1 MKKKYL
7 SKLLL
12 MPLLVGGIAF
22 HSFAQSTK
30 PMNNPLLE
38 NWNTP
43 FQTVPF
49 DKIKNEHFVP
59 ALQYAIQEG
68 KKEIESIANNPDAPT
83 FENTIVALDNS
94 AMLVGRVS
102 VIMANLNSAET
113 NPELQKITKETSP
126 MLSEFENDVI
136 LNEKLFKRIKQVYD
150 NRASLQLDAESSMLL
165 EKTYK
170 RFTRNGANLNA
181 SQKELLRSIDK
192 NLSALF
198 LQYGE
203 NVLNDTNEF
212 LMELTTEQ
220 ELAGLPDF
228 VKEAAQQT
236 AKKKNKTGYVFTLQ
250 APSYLAFMTYSTNRD
265 LRRKMFLA
273 YSSRA
278 FKNNKNNNVSVI
290 TDIVKLRHQRARL
303 LGYNNHAHF
312 VLEERMAGTP
322 ETVNKFL
329 DELFTYAKPVAE
341 KQIQELLDYAKKQG
355 FTDDKL
361 QRWDYSFY
369 AEKLKKEKYS
379 IDNETLKPYFKLEN
393 VVAGAFGVANKL
405 FGLTFKEN
413 TSIPV
418 FHPEVKAYEVYDE
431 KGNFLA
437 ILYTDFFPREG
448 KRSGAWMTSYREQK
462 KVNGQDIRPHVSLT
476 CNFTRPTDTKP
487 SLLTFDEVTT
497 LFHEFG
503 HCLHGMLANTTY
515 QSLSGTNVAWDFVEM
530 PSQVFEN
537 WCYEPE
543 VLASFAK
550 HYQTGEIIPQ
560 TLVQKIKDASNFM
573 EGYATMRQLSFG
585 LLDMA
590 WHGQFLDKVENI
602 EDFERKAIGKTD
614 LFPAVGNISTS
625 TAFSHIFSGGYSA
638 GYYSYKWAEVLDADA
653 YELFKEKGIFN
664 KDVAN
669 RFKEMLSKGGSE
681 HPMVLYKRF
690 RGQEPSPK
698 ALLKRSGLSQ

>member
-1 MKKKYL
+1 
-7 SKLLL
+7 
-12 MPLLVGGIAF
+12 MPLLAGSIAF

-68 KKEIESIANNPDAPT
+68 KKEIEGIANNPDTPT

-94 AMLVGRVS
+94 AMLVGKVAIVMS
-102 VIMANLNSAET
+102 NLNSAET

-150 NRASLQLDAESSMLL
+150 NKASLKLDTESSMLL

-170 RFTRNGANLNA
+170 RFARNGANLNA

-203 NVLNDTNEF
+203 NVLNDTNGF
-212 LMELTTEQ
+212 LMELTSEQ

-265 LRRKMFLA
+265 LRQKMFLA

-278 FKNNKNNNVSVI
+278 FKNNKNNNVPVM

-329 DELFTYAKPVAE
+329 DELFNYAKPVAE
-341 KQIQELLDYAKKQG
+341 KQVQELLAYAKKQG
-355 FTDDKL
+355 FTDEKL

-369 AEKLKKEKYS
+369 SEKLKKEKYS
-379 IDNETLKPYFKLEN
+379 IDNETLKPYFKLDN
-393 VVAGAFGVANKL
+393 VIAGAFGVANKL

-413 TSIPV
+413 KSIPV
-418 FHPEVKAYEVYDE
+418 FHSEVKAYEVYDE

-437 ILYTDFFPREG
+437 VLYTDFFPREG

-462 KVNGQDIRPHVSLT
+462 RVNGQDVRPHVSLT

-537 WCYEPE
+537 WCYESE

-573 EGYATMRQLSFG
+573 EGYATIRQLSLG

-602 EDFERKAIGKTD
+602 TEFEKKAISKTD
-614 LFPAVGNISTS
+614 LFPPVENISTS

-653 YELFKEKGIFN
+653 YDLFKEKGIFN
-664 KDVAN
+664 KEAAN

-690 RGQEPSPK
+690 RGQDPSPK

>member
-1 MKKKYL
+1 
-7 SKLLL
+7 
-12 MPLLVGGIAF
+12 
-22 HSFAQSTK
+22 
-30 PMNNPLLE
+30 
-38 NWNTP
+38 
-43 FQTVPF
+43 
-49 DKIKNEHFVP
+49 
-59 ALQYAIQEG
+59 
-68 KKEIESIANNPDAPT
+68 
-83 FENTIVALDNS
+83 
-94 AMLVGRVS
+94 
-102 VIMANLNSAET
+102 
-113 NPELQKITKETSP
+113 
-126 MLSEFENDVI
+126 
-136 LNEKLFKRIKQVYD
+136 
-150 NRASLQLDAESSMLL
+150 
-165 EKTYK
+165 
-170 RFTRNGANLNA
+170 
-181 SQKELLRSIDK
+181 
-192 NLSALF
+192 
-198 LQYGE
+198 
-203 NVLNDTNEF
+203 
-212 LMELTTEQ
+212 
-220 ELAGLPDF
+220 
-228 VKEAAQQT
+228 
-236 AKKKNKTGYVFTLQ
+236 
-250 APSYLAFMTYSTNRD
+250 
-265 LRRKMFLA
+265 
-273 YSSRA
+273 
-278 FKNNKNNNVSVI
+278 
-290 TDIVKLRHQRARL
+290 
-303 LGYNNHAHF
+303 
-312 VLEERMAGTP
+312 
-322 ETVNKFL
+322 
-329 DELFTYAKPVAE
+329 
-341 KQIQELLDYAKKQG
+341 
-355 FTDDKL
+355 
-361 QRWDYSFY
+361 
-369 AEKLKKEKYS
+369 
-379 IDNETLKPYFKLEN
+379 LEN

-625 TAFSHIFSGGYSA
+625 AAFSHIFSGGYSA

>member
-1 MKKKYL
+1 MKKKTL
-7 SKLLL
+7 SKLLIL
-12 MPLLVGGIAF
+12 PLVGGIF
-22 HSFAQSTK
+22 FNSFAQSTK
-30 PMNNPLLE
+30 SMNNPLLE

-43 FQTVPF
+43 FQVVPF

-59 ALQYAIQEG
+59 ALKQAIQEG
-68 KKEIESIANNPDAPT
+68 KNDIEMIANSSEAPT

-102 VIMANLNSAET
+102 AIVSNLNSAET

-126 MLSEFENDVI
+126 MLAEFENDVI

-150 NRASLQLDAESSMLL
+150 NKANLKLDAESTTLL

-170 RFTRNGANLNA
+170 RFSRNGANLNA
-181 SQKELLRSIDK
+181 SQKDLLRSIDK
-192 NLSALF
+192 SLSALY
-198 LQYGE
+198 LQFGE

-212 LMELTTEQ
+212 LLELNTEQ

-236 AKKKNKTGYVFTLQ
+236 AKKKGKTGYVFTLQ
-250 APSYLAFMTYSTNRD
+250 APSYIAFMTYSANRD
-265 LRRKMFLA
+265 LRKKMFLT

-278 FKNNKNNNVSVI
+278 FKENKNNNTKVMA
-290 TDIVKLRHQRARL
+290 DIVKLRHQRARL
-303 LGYNNHAHF
+303 LGYNTHANF
-312 VLEERMAGTP
+312 VLEERMAGSP
-322 ETVNKFL
+322 ETVTKFL
-329 DELFTYAKPVAE
+329 DELYGYARPVAE
-341 KQIQELLDYAKKQG
+341 KQIQELLEYAKKQG
-355 FTDDKL
+355 FAENKL

-369 AEKLKKEKYS
+369 SEKLKKEKFS
-379 IDNETLKPYFKLEN
+379 IDNETLKPYFKLDN
-393 VVAGAFGVANKL
+393 VISGAFDVANKL

-413 TSIPV
+413 KSIPV
-418 FHPEVKAYEVYDE
+418 FHAEVKAYEVYDE

-437 ILYTDFFPREG
+437 ILYTDFFPRDG

-462 KVNGQDIRPHVSLT
+462 RMGGKDIRPHVSLT
-476 CNFTRPTDTKP
+476 CNFTRPTDSKP

-503 HCLHGMLANTTY
+503 HCLHGILANTTY

-550 HYQTGEIIPQ
+550 HYKTGEVIPQ

-573 EGYATMRQLSFG
+573 EGYVTMRQLSFG

-590 WHGQFLDKVENI
+590 WHGQFLDKVDNI
-602 EDFERKAIGKTD
+602 IEFEKKAISKTD
-614 LFPAVGNISTS
+614 LFPAVEENISTS
-625 TAFSHIFSGGYSA
+625 SAFSHIFSGGYSA

-664 KDVAN
+664 KEAAN
-669 RFKEMLSKGGSE
+669 RFREMLSKGGSE
-681 HPMVLYKRF
+681 HPMILYKRF
-690 RGQEPSPK
+690 RGQDPSPK
-698 ALLKRSGLSQ
+698 ALLKRSGLSK